1 MWKKGLAL
9 TCIRANF
16 LLTVLKVAKI
26 QTSYKLHSA
35 NANCVE
41 RAGPQALQKEQQI
54 VAARPPP
61 PVMATGRHMQSYC
74 NAQSRCQLDSLPF
87 MHCSSPYT
95 NQIAIWKLFVN
106 HCWCLC
112 HFETACQGA
121 CYTAFQSG
129 VDEKSCCGRKRL
141 WLKKQPE
148 KVWTGFQPPVLCRP
162 PLHTSHAHVS
172 FQWQKIISSKGSH
185 LLQSFSCWVN

>member
-1 MWKKGLAL
+1 MWSGLAL
-9 TCIRANF
+9 KLCRMHS
-16 LLTVLKVAKI
+16 
-26 QTSYKLHSA
+26 SYWQH
-35 NANCVE
+35 
-41 RAGPQALQKEQQI
+41 GFF
-54 VAARPPP
+54 PPF
-61 PVMATGRHMQSYC
+61 MATGRHMQSYC

-112 HFETACQGA
+112 HFETACQGV

-141 WLKKQPE
+141 WHKKQPE
-148 KVWTGFQPPVLCRP
+148 KVWTGFQTPVLCRP
-162 PLHTSHAHVS
+162 PLPVAEKNFNKRLTFTAKL
-172 FQWQKIISSKGSH
+172 FMLCQ
-185 LLQSFSCWVN
+185 LMPTYT

>member
-1 MWKKGLAL
+1 MWSGLAL
-9 TCIRANF
+9 KLCRMHS
-16 LLTVLKVAKI
+16 
-26 QTSYKLHSA
+26 SYWQH
-35 NANCVE
+35 
-41 RAGPQALQKEQQI
+41 GFF
-54 VAARPPP
+54 PPF
-61 PVMATGRHMQSYC
+61 MATGRHMQSYC

-112 HFETACQGA
+112 HFETACQGV

-141 WLKKQPE
+141 WHKKQPRRCGLVF
-148 KVWTGFQPPVLCRP
+148 KRQCSAD
-162 PLHTSHAHVS
+162 LH
-172 FQWQKIISSKGSH
+172 FQWQKNISTKDSH
-185 LLQSFSCWVN
+185 LVQSFSC